1 MKESNILKLCM
12 LAASECGA
20 IVFRNNIG
28 SYKHP
33 DGYYIKYGVGGIGG
47 SDLIGITHDG
57 RFLAIECKSE
67 KGKPTPEQLN
77 FLHRVNEMGG
87 IGILAYRQ
95 NDVIEALSNQGERN
109 DNQIL

>member
-1 MKESNILKLCM
+1 M
-12 LAASECGA
+12 LAASRCGA
-20 IVFRNNIG
+20 IVLETISVAINTQTF
-28 SYKHP
+28 
-33 DGYYIKYGVGGIGG
+33 YYIKYGVGDWG

-87 IGILAYRQ
+87 IEYWPIDKA
-95 NDVIEALSNQGERN
+95 NVIERLSNQGEKAIKYYEDVEQRV
-109 DNQIL
+109 